1 VPVRSL
7 EAASSHHLV
16 RQAALASMS
25 AAALFATMAMGV
37 RALAVRLP
45 AAQVAA
51 VRFGT
56 GLLVVL
62 ALVALG
68 RVRLRPRRW
77 GWLLVRGLAG
87 GLAVIAYFSCIPHV
101 GVGVATLLNHT
112 GPVWSLSFA
121 WLLLGERPRRQ
132 SLMALALTL
141 TGVVLVMGNAGSLQ
155 LGLWQALGV
164 FSAVTS
170 GLAVTSIRA
179 ARQAGRD
186 GLPGESSWSVFGSF
200 TGLGL
205 LATLPAMGGQWVPPT
220 AIEWGL
226 LLFVAFTSIAAQL
239 LMTHA
244 LAHVTA
250 VASGIIL
257 QLTVVLALAGGV
269 ALFGESLSP
278 AEIAGSLL
286 TMAGV
291 AWVVIGN
298 HRDGDPQRV
307 PKPPRALATAGKAR
321 LRQRVPAEAGGR
333 PRPPGHPAGTAL
345 R

>member
-1 VPVRSL
+1 
-7 EAASSHHLV
+7 V
-16 RQAALASMS
+16 RQAALSSLGAS
-25 AAALFATMAMGV
+25 ALFATMAMGV
-37 RALAVRLP
+37 RALSAHVP
-45 AAQVAA
+45 SAQVAA

-62 ALVALG
+62 GLVALG
-68 RVRLRPRRW
+68 QVRLRPRRW
-77 GWLLVRGLAG
+77 GWLLARGLAG
-87 GLAVIAYFSCIPHV
+87 GLAVIAYFACIPHV

-132 SLMALALTL
+132 SLLALVLTL
-141 TGVVLVMGNAGSLQ
+141 SGVVLVMGNAGSLQ
-155 LGLWQALGV
+155 LGLWQAVGV
-164 FSAVTS
+164 FSAIAS

-179 ARQAGRD
+179 ARQAGSD

-205 LATLPAMGGQWVPPT
+205 LATLPAMGGRWVSPT
-220 AIEWGL
+220 LTQWGL
-226 LLFVAFTSIAAQL
+226 LLFVAGTSIVAQL

-250 VASGIIL
+250 VASGILL
-257 QLTVVLALAGGV
+257 QMTVVLALAGGV
-269 ALFGESLSP
+269 VLFGESLAP

-291 AWVVIGN
+291 AWTVIGTRPVRPVAN
-298 HRDGDPQRV
+298 PGP
-307 PKPPRALATAGKAR
+307 LAS
-321 LRQRVPAEAGGR
+321 PADR
-333 PRPPGHPAGTAL
+333 H
-345 R
+345 